1 MKEVHPIS
9 RQSPAMMEST
19 EVNITSRHQ
28 PAMPQRQ
35 KLIKNCF
42 KFSVFINHSMDKS
55 PAVPYMDFSFPELT
69 AAPPF
74 YKSGDSSLHICS
86 FRRIHSL
93 RLW

>member
-1 MKEVHPIS
+1 
-9 RQSPAMMEST
+9 
-19 EVNITSRHQ
+19 
-28 PAMPQRQ
+28 
-35 KLIKNCF
+35 
-42 KFSVFINHSMDKS
+42 MDKS